1 MSPAEAPP
9 GSVPRHMA
17 VDPYVPTR
25 PEDAPRRSMAIPPA
39 VGWRADRPGDID
51 PVVGPGCVGVLF
63 GSPGP
68 DSGYALTLAERFHDQ
83 VTVARPETVHD
94 AEAVAAQVAMR
105 RGSLFGRAPVRAD
118 VELGFTLFGWL
129 GEAPAELVEWRR
141 LAVAG
146 VAHDYARRVALVEE
160 IPESV
165 VRQAPDQIPARMSDW
180 RQLLGLDA
188 PA

>member
-1 MSPAEAPP
+1 
-9 GSVPRHMA
+9 MA

-25 PEDAPRRSMAIPPA
+25 AEDAPRRSVAIPPA
-39 VGWRADRPGDID
+39 RGWRAVRPGDID
-51 PVVGPGCVGVLF
+51 PAVGAGCVGVLF
-63 GSPGP
+63 GTPGP

-83 VTVARPETVHD
+83 ITVVRPETVHD

-105 RGSLFGRAPVRAD
+105 RGGLFGRAPVRAD

-129 GEAPAELVEWRR
+129 ADAPADLVEWRR

-146 VAHDYARRVALVEE
+146 VDHDYPRRVSLVEA

-165 VRQAPDQIPARMSDW
+165 VKQRPDEIRARLSDW
-180 RQLLGLDA
+180 RQLLGLA
-188 PA
+188 AGG